1 MLILTIELAVVVM
14 VVVTEAATLCGLYD
28 VFRPFEVSGTP
39 SQLAILIRKYS
50 VWHET

>member
-1 MLILTIELAVVVM
+1 MCVETDYLELT

-39 SQLAILIRKYS
+39 PQLAILIREYS
-50 VWHET
+50 VCHES